1 MSITQ
6 QRVVDAD
13 HPWLGLSPYT
23 EETQEFFFGRDLEVR
38 ELFRRVREQPL
49 TVLFG
54 QSGLGKSSLL
64 GAGLLPKLRVERFR
78 PTLLRLGYEATDPPL
93 IQQLGDILAKTIAT
107 NGNDNDNDPLQTP
120 ALPLP
125 QTLPQNLPQPQPQSQ
140 ALPKTLPQALPL
152 TLPQT
157 LPLTLWER
165 FHHLASRPD
174 DLEEAP
180 LVLIF
185 DQFEEIF
192 TLATTKVRQAEAGE
206 LFRQLADLIENRPP
220 QSVQERMRSDRR
232 VVNEYDLGL
241 AAIHVVITLREDFLS
256 QLEAYKKLM
265 PALMRNR
272 MALRMLSGPQ
282 ALEAVIR
289 PGRLQGR
296 NLVTDDVG
304 ERIVRFVADRTPDT
318 PLAEIDA
325 VPPLLS
331 LLCDEL
337 NQLRLEHY
345 QPTLAGDQAS
355 LAELERVGQSI
366 LDSFYTRS
374 FNDLH
379 PALRA
384 YVEDRM
390 VTVGGHRNPIAY
402 EDAIA
407 ELLGVGVVNPANAIH
422 QLIQGRLLSIEDRGG
437 IQRLEITHDV
447 LTPLVVRSRD
457 ERRERQ
463 RAEKAEGEREEAKQ
477 RELKGRRE
485 RRRWQLLAAGMSV
498 LALVAICGMAWAV
511 VATRSARLATQEAK
525 RQKEEAIKQEGIA
538 RTQAIKTQIAN
549 EHSKVLLAEAAQSDR
564 ASARNLWNLGR
575 HRDAVAH
582 WARSFKYEPD
592 SSVELDQI
600 VSSMC
605 TVPWGQSIETLTGH
619 TDLVNHA
626 AFSPDG
632 TRIVTASEDNTARI
646 WDAITGQAIETLT
659 GHTGLVRHAAFSPDG
674 TRIVTASSDNTARIW
689 DATTG
694 QPIETL
700 TGHTEGVG
708 HAAFSPDGTRILTA
722 SDDNTARI
730 WDATTGQAI
739 GTLTGHTGGVSH
751 AGFSP
756 DGTRIVTASWDNTVK
771 IWDATTGQA
780 IATLTGHI
788 QVVRHAAFSPD
799 GTRIVT
805 ASQDNT
811 ARIWELAAVK
821 SVPPEWFGDFLRC
834 VCGRTHDV
842 RGELVN
848 WAIADNDSRSPE
860 QIQKLARDDKTR
872 YGDIARYFLTP
883 HPHKPT
889 YIGSKVTC
897 GEAADRLI
905 RPNAQPEELVR
916 AYNWHPGHPLIQIA
930 LAKFETEPVRATFL
944 REYGVSRLLKREPS
958 RSQTAA
964 EIAQLCRRAEALLR
978 DQGDLPR
985 AESVRRRAEE
995 LETKTP

>member
-1 MSITQ
+1 M
-6 QRVVDAD
+6 
-13 HPWLGLSPYT
+13 
-23 EETQEFFFGRDLEVR
+23 
-38 ELFRRVREQPL
+38 PL
-49 TVLFG
+49 
-54 QSGLGKSSLL
+54 
-64 GAGLLPKLRVERFR
+64 A
-78 PTLLRLGYEATDPPL
+78 
-93 IQQLGDILAKTIAT
+93 
-107 NGNDNDNDPLQTP
+107 
-120 ALPLP
+120 
-125 QTLPQNLPQPQPQSQ
+125 
-140 ALPKTLPQALPL
+140 
-152 TLPQT
+152 LPQT

-192 TLATTKVRQAEAGE
+192 TLATTKVRQAETGE

-232 VVNEYDLGL
+232 VVNEYDLGP

-337 NQLRLEHY
+337 NQLRLEHQ

-402 EDAIA
+402 EDAVA
-407 ELLGVGVVNPANAIH
+407 ELLGAGVVNPANAIH

-463 RAEKAEGEREEAKQ
+463 RAEKAEAEREEAKQ

-511 VATRSARLATQEAK
+511 VATQEAR
-525 RQKEEAIKQEGIA
+525 RQKEEASKQEEIA
-538 RTQAIKTQIAN
+538 RTQADKTRIAN

-592 SSVELDQI
+592 SSIELDQI
-600 VSSMC
+600 VTSMSS
-605 TVPWGQSIETLTGH
+605 VPWGHSIETLTGH
-619 TDLVNHA
+619 TESVLYAAFSPDGTRILTASDDNTARIWDATTGQAIETLTGHTQLVSHA
-626 AFSPDG
+626 VFSPDG

-659 GHTGLVRHAAFSPDG
+659 GHTGLVRHATFSPDG

-700 TGHTEGVG
+700 TGHTETVNHAAVSPDGTRIVTASQDKTARIWDATTG
-708 HAAFSPDGTRILTA
+708 QAIGTLTGDTKTVNHAAFSPDGTRILTA

-730 WDATTGQAI
+730 WDATTGQPI
-739 GTLTGHTGGVSH
+739 ETLTGHTKTVNHAAFSPDGTRILTASEDKTARIWDATTGQAIETLTEHRSGVLH
-751 AGFSP
+751 AAFSP

-780 IATLTGHI
+780 IETLTGHI
-788 QVVRHAAFSPD
+788 HVVRHAAFSPD
-799 GTRIVT
+799 GKGIVT
-805 ASQDNT
+805 ASQDRT
-811 ARIWELAAVK
+811 ARIWQMAAVK
-821 SVPPEWFGDFLRC
+821 SAPPEWFGDFLRC
-834 VCGRTHDV
+834 VSGRTHDA

-848 WAIADNDSRSPE
+848 WPIADKDSRSPE
-860 QIQKLARDDKTR
+860 QIRKLARDDKTR
-872 YGDIARYFLTP
+872 YGVIARYFLTP
-883 HPHKPT
+883 HPDKPT
-889 YIGSKVTC
+889 YIGSKITY
-897 GEAADRLI
+897 GEVADRLI
-905 RPNAQPEELVR
+905 RPNAEQTELVR
-916 AYNWHPGHPLIQIA
+916 AHNWHPVHPLIQIA
-930 LAKFETEPVRATFL
+930 LAKFETEPVRSTFL
-944 REYGVSRLLKREPS
+944 REYGVSRLLKRDPS
-958 RSQTAA
+958 SSQTAA

-985 AESVRRRAEE
+985 AEIVRRRAEE

>member
-689 DATTG
+689 
-694 QPIETL
+694 
-700 TGHTEGVG
+700 
-708 HAAFSPDGTRILTA
+708 
-722 SDDNTARI
+722 
-730 WDATTGQAI
+730 
-739 GTLTGHTGGVSH
+739 
-751 AGFSP
+751 
-756 DGTRIVTASWDNTVK
+756 
-771 IWDATTGQA
+771 
-780 IATLTGHI
+780 
-788 QVVRHAAFSPD
+788 
-799 GTRIVT
+799 
-805 ASQDNT
+805 
-811 ARIWELAAVK
+811 ELAAVK

>member
-646 WDAITGQAIETLT
+646 WDA
-659 GHTGLVRHAAFSPDG
+659 
-674 TRIVTASSDNTARIW
+674 
-689 DATTG
+689 
-694 QPIETL
+694 
-700 TGHTEGVG
+700 
-708 HAAFSPDGTRILTA
+708 
-722 SDDNTARI
+722 
-730 WDATTGQAI
+730 
-739 GTLTGHTGGVSH
+739 
-751 AGFSP
+751 
-756 DGTRIVTASWDNTVK
+756 
-771 IWDATTGQA
+771 TTGQA

>member
-54 QSGLGKSSLL
+54 KSGLGKSSLL

-107 NGNDNDNDPLQTP
+107 NHNDNDNDPLQTP
-120 ALPLP
+120 AMPLP
-125 QTLPQNLPQPQPQSQ
+125 QTVSQTLPQSQ
-140 ALPKTLPQALPL
+140 A
-152 TLPQT
+152 

-232 VVNEYDLGL
+232 VVNEYDLGP

-337 NQLRLEHY
+337 NQLRLEHQ

-407 ELLGVGVVNPANAIH
+407 ELLGAGVVNPANAID
-422 QLIQGRLLSIEDRGG
+422 QLI
-437 IQRLEITHDV
+437 
-447 LTPLVVRSRD
+447 
-457 ERRERQ
+457 
-463 RAEKAEGEREEAKQ
+463 
-477 RELKGRRE
+477 
-485 RRRWQLLAAGMSV
+485 
-498 LALVAICGMAWAV
+498 
-511 VATRSARLATQEAK
+511 
-525 RQKEEAIKQEGIA
+525 
-538 RTQAIKTQIAN
+538 
-549 EHSKVLLAEAAQSDR
+549 
-564 ASARNLWNLGR
+564 
-575 HRDAVAH
+575 
-582 WARSFKYEPD
+582 
-592 SSVELDQI
+592 
-600 VSSMC
+600 
-605 TVPWGQSIETLTGH
+605 
-619 TDLVNHA
+619 
-626 AFSPDG
+626 
-632 TRIVTASEDNTARI
+632 
-646 WDAITGQAIETLT
+646 
-659 GHTGLVRHAAFSPDG
+659 
-674 TRIVTASSDNTARIW
+674 
-689 DATTG
+689 
-694 QPIETL
+694 
-700 TGHTEGVG
+700 
-708 HAAFSPDGTRILTA
+708 
-722 SDDNTARI
+722 
-730 WDATTGQAI
+730 
-739 GTLTGHTGGVSH
+739 
-751 AGFSP
+751 
-756 DGTRIVTASWDNTVK
+756 
-771 IWDATTGQA
+771 
-780 IATLTGHI
+780 
-788 QVVRHAAFSPD
+788 
-799 GTRIVT
+799 
-805 ASQDNT
+805 
-811 ARIWELAAVK
+811 
-821 SVPPEWFGDFLRC
+821 
-834 VCGRTHDV
+834 
-842 RGELVN
+842 
-848 WAIADNDSRSPE
+848 
-860 QIQKLARDDKTR
+860 
-872 YGDIARYFLTP
+872 
-883 HPHKPT
+883 
-889 YIGSKVTC
+889 
-897 GEAADRLI
+897 
-905 RPNAQPEELVR
+905 
-916 AYNWHPGHPLIQIA
+916 
-930 LAKFETEPVRATFL
+930 
-944 REYGVSRLLKREPS
+944 
-958 RSQTAA
+958 
-964 EIAQLCRRAEALLR
+964 
-978 DQGDLPR
+978 
-985 AESVRRRAEE
+985 
-995 LETKTP
+995 

>member
-674 TRIVTASSDNTARIW
+674 TRIVTAS
-689 DATTG
+689 
-694 QPIETL
+694 
-700 TGHTEGVG
+700 
-708 HAAFSPDGTRILTA
+708 
-722 SDDNTARI
+722 
-730 WDATTGQAI
+730 
-739 GTLTGHTGGVSH
+739 
-751 AGFSP
+751 
-756 DGTRIVTASWDNTVK
+756 
-771 IWDATTGQA
+771 
-780 IATLTGHI
+780 
-788 QVVRHAAFSPD
+788 
-799 GTRIVT
+799 
-805 ASQDNT
+805 QDNT